1 MTQKF
6 DGIARLLNCPT
17 KGDEIRRAIARSR
30 KDYLPADAADDA
42 APGQPPAE
50 PVDNDRDA

>member
-1 MTQKF
+1 MTHKS

-30 KDYLPADAADDA
+30 KDYLPADEAEDA
-42 APGQPPAE
+42 EPGQPPAP